1 MMSFR
6 KVMTRAS
13 AALSIALTCSFA
25 LSGCGKGESSASKE
39 PESWK
44 PESYMKDE
52 AFTGKL
58 KAAKAERQ
66 DLMKRYAEA
75 KEAYDRA
82 LAADPKGEKAETKDL
97 KAKMDSIATAY
108 QANRKETMKTV
119 RERLTP
125 PKASVPGAKK

>member
-1 MMSFR
+1 
-6 KVMTRAS
+6 
-13 AALSIALTCSFA
+13 
-25 LSGCGKGESSASKE
+25 
-39 PESWK
+39 
-44 PESYMKDE
+44 MKDE

-125 PKASVPGAKK
+125 PKASAPGAKK